1 MTEVQ
6 KVKKALLVIDMQN
19 VCVGEKHSTYF
30 KYDNESL
37 IRTVNEVID
46 ANKDNLVVYIK
57 NVMKKNLI
65 NKLAPFQ
72 AYEGTE
78 EVDLV
83 SNLHII
89 SDYVFTKYEGNAFSN
104 PKLNEFLK
112 EHIIECV
119 EVVGVDGGGCVALT
133 ALGAIKEGYSV
144 IVNETAIGTM
154 FLKNK
159 EKYFKKLRDADVKF
173 I

>member
-1 MTEVQ
+1 M
-6 KVKKALLVIDMQN
+6 
-19 VCVGEKHSTYF
+19 
-30 KYDNESL
+30 
-37 IRTVNEVID
+37 IRAVNEVID

-89 SDYVFTKYEGNAFSN
+89 SDYVFTKCEGNAFSN
-104 PKLNEFLK
+104 PNLMSF
-112 EHIIECV
+112 
-119 EVVGVDGGGCVALT
+119 
-133 ALGAIKEGYSV
+133 
-144 IVNETAIGTM
+144 
-154 FLKNK
+154 
-159 EKYFKKLRDADVKF
+159 
-173 I
+173 

>member
-1 MTEVQ
+1 M
-6 KVKKALLVIDMQN
+6 KKALLVIDMQN

-104 PKLNEFLK
+104 PKLNEF
-112 EHIIECV
+112 
-119 EVVGVDGGGCVALT
+119 
-133 ALGAIKEGYSV
+133 
-144 IVNETAIGTM
+144 
-154 FLKNK
+154 
-159 EKYFKKLRDADVKF
+159 
-173 I
+173 

>member
-1 MTEVQ
+1 
-6 KVKKALLVIDMQN
+6 MQN
-19 VCVGEKHSTYF
+19 VCVEEKHSTYF

-57 NVMKKNLI
+57 CDEENLI

-89 SDYVFTKYEGNAFSN
+89 SDYVFTKYEGTH
-104 PKLNEFLK
+104 LV
-112 EHIIECV
+112 IE
-119 EVVGVDGGGCVALT
+119 
-133 ALGAIKEGYSV
+133 I
-144 IVNETAIGTM
+144 
-154 FLKNK
+154 
-159 EKYFKKLRDADVKF
+159 
-173 I
+173 

>member
-1 MTEVQ
+1 M
-6 KVKKALLVIDMQN
+6 
-19 VCVGEKHSTYF
+19 
-30 KYDNESL
+30 
-37 IRTVNEVID
+37 
-46 ANKDNLVVYIK
+46 
-57 NVMKKNLI
+57 
-65 NKLAPFQ
+65 
-72 AYEGTE
+72 
-78 EVDLV
+78 DLV

-112 EHIIECV
+112 EHLIECV

>member
-1 MTEVQ
+1 M
-6 KVKKALLVIDMQN
+6 
-19 VCVGEKHSTYF
+19 
-30 KYDNESL
+30 

-89 SDYVFTKYEGNAFSN
+89 SDYVFTKYEGNTFSN
-104 PKLNEFLK
+104 PNLMNF
-112 EHIIECV
+112 
-119 EVVGVDGGGCVALT
+119 
-133 ALGAIKEGYSV
+133 
-144 IVNETAIGTM
+144 
-154 FLKNK
+154 
-159 EKYFKKLRDADVKF
+159 
-173 I
+173 